1 MKIKM
6 KKDKR
11 TPAQIKAI
19 LATPISEEQLAVI
32 RAMPTKTP
40 PKETP
45 AKTPQEIGA
54 EDAKRLRAH
63 GSVQWRGKAK

>member
-1 MKIKM
+1 MKKP

-19 LATPISEEQLAVI
+19 LATPITEEQLAHI
-32 RAMPTKTP
+32 RALPAKTP

-45 AKTPQEIGA
+45 AKTPKEQGI

-63 GSVQWRGKAK
+63 GSVHWRGKAK